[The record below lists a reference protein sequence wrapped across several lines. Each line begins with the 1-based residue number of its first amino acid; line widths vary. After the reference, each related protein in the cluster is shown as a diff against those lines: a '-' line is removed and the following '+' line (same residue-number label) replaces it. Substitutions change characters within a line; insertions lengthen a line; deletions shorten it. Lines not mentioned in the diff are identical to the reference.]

1 MRTASRQPITDALF
15 FATVFTVTFAKIHWN
30 VAGDLSLSDVLT
42 GLFLVA
48 FAVNR
53 FERLDGRFARSAAIT
68 FAFFLAFLAVY
79 MLGFFNL
86 ETAQSLAQ
94 WAKGLVKFLLH
105 FLFLFAAVA
114 LVARRSE
121 RFFWWALAAFCGGM
135 AFNALYGLLQL
146 GVAQATGGNLDATV
160 LSPITGGASQ
170 INVYGA
176 IEGANVYR
184 PNALTGDPNHLGIEL
199 VIPLLVLLPIYL
211 RLEKG
216 HRFRTPLMLLLM
228 FLFVMELATLSRSGM
243 LGLLAGMAVLAVPY
257 GRRLLS
263 KRFLLPLAGVGIVL
277 LAVVARRADFFE
289 TVLRSRITTDGA
301 GSSTHFVV
309 YEFIPDVL
317 SQHPLLGLGLNNF
330 SVYYE
335 FVTGRD
341 NFGPHSF
348 YVALFVETGIVGALL
363 FLAFLA
369 YLFRRLAAGRRVGRA
384 LAAAGEGVAAR
395 VRPLEWGL
403 TAALV
408 GTMAANAFYLTMSFY
423 YFFVFAAFVVVSPA
437 VFGRRLRSQ
446 R

>member
-1 MRTASRQPITDALF
+1 MTRRQPITDALF
-15 FATVFTVTFAKIHWN
+15 FATVFTVTFAKVHWN

-42 GLFLVA
+42 ALFLVA

-79 MLGFFNL
+79 LLGFFNL
-86 ETAQSLAQ
+86 ETAQALAQ

-121 RFFWWALAAFCGGM
+121 RFFWWSLAAFCGGM
-135 AFNALYGLLQL
+135 TFNALYGLAQL
-146 GVAQATGGNLDATV
+146 GIAQATGGNLDAAV
-160 LSPITGGASQ
+160 LSPLTGGASQ
-170 INVYGA
+170 INIYGA

-211 RLEKG
+211 RLEQG
-216 HRFRTPLMLLLM
+216 HRFRTPLMLVLM

-243 LGLLAGMAVLAVPY
+243 LGLAAGLAVLAVPY
-257 GRRLLS
+257 GRKLLS
-263 KRFLLPLAGVGIVL
+263 RQFLLPLAGVGVVL
-277 LAVVARRADFFE
+277 AAVVAQRADFFE
-289 TVLRSRITTDGA
+289 TVLRSRIDTGGSGA
-301 GSSTHFVV
+301 STHFVV

-317 SQHPLLGLGLNNF
+317 SQHPLFGLGLNNF

-363 FLAFLA
+363 FVTFLA
-369 YLFRRLAAGRRVGRA
+369 YLFRRLAAGRQVGRA
-384 LAAAGEGVAAR
+384 LASAGETVAAR

-423 YFFVFAAFVVVSPA
+423 YFFVFAALVVVSPA
-437 VFGRRLRSQ
+437 VFARRLRPAS
-446 R
+446 